1 MKTKLNN
8 WFILPQEVNISK
20 VGLFNEFYDM
30 KTYFI
35 FNYLLE
41 DDYRNNIY
49 TSGCCGCEYYIDP
62 YNYRIN
68 PYGDKPSLG
77 PLQDNKTGSGTVSG
91 YFDETAELIDY
102 RIDFQ
107 YFAFNTDNGKFYDW
121 GNCRSVIKGYYD
133 GSGCSF
139 GFGDIHGRN

>member
-35 FNYLLE
+35 FNYLL
-41 DDYRNNIY
+41 DDDSNRNIY
-49 TSGCCGCEYYIDP
+49 MSGYCGGDYYNPYNKFRDP
-62 YNYRIN
+62 YS
-68 PYGDKPSLG
+68 GKPMLG
-77 PLQDNKTGSGTVSG
+77 PLQDNKTGSGTASG
-91 YFDETAELIDY
+91 YFDETAELLEY
-102 RIDFQ
+102 RNDFQ
-107 YFAFNTDNGKFYDW
+107 YFAFNTDEGMFYDW